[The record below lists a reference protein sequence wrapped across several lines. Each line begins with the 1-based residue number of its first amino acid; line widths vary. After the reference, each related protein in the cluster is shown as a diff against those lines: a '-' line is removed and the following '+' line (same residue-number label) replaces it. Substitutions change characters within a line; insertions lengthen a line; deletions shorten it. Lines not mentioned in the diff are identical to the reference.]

1 MVNKWIKIAI
11 HYGTTFVIGGLAT
24 WTFKWGA
31 FEWLIY
37 FVFCDLWYILRET
50 RDGDD

>member
-24 WTFKWGA
+24 WLLKLTA